1 MQDICQNL
9 FVVSVL
15 LIGAFS
21 FTDDKPRQG
30 GRMEATMNNAI
41 SKDFG
46 FGGLLRFAF
55 PTIIMMIF
63 MSLYTIVDGF
73 FVARFVGT
81 DALSAVNLTY
91 PLAGLTMAI
100 GIMFATGGSAVVSR
114 QLGEGKPQE
123 AKQNFTL
130 IVCTAT
136 AIGFIIT
143 LLMLLFLEPLV
154 ILMGASGALIPLCQD
169 YLWILTVFAPASVLQ
184 MLFQSFF
191 VTAGKPV
198 LGLALTIAAG
208 LTNMLLDYVFVAAFG
223 WGVQGA
229 AWATVIGFCIPA
241 VGGILFFLWNRK
253 GLCFILPRLCWRIL
267 GESCFNGSSEM
278 VTNISTSV
286 TTFLFNILM
295 MRYLG
300 SDGVA
305 AITVILYCQF
315 LMTSLYLGFS
325 MGVAP
330 VIGFQYGSQN
340 RAGLQRIFRIC
351 MLFIVL
357 SSVLIFF
364 LALLCAKPIAAL
376 FAAKNSAV
384 YPLITRGLW
393 LFSIGFLF
401 AGVNIFVSALF
412 TALSNGKI
420 SALLSFSRTFVFI
433 LLGLWLLPL
442 WLQVDGIWL
451 AIPFAELVTVAVSFF
466 CICRQNRHYGLYE
479 RKTFFRQR

>member
-1 MQDICQNL
+1 
-9 FVVSVL
+9 
-15 LIGAFS
+15 
-21 FTDDKPRQG
+21 
-30 GRMEATMNNAI
+30 MNNAI
-41 SKDFG
+41 SKNFG

-55 PTIIMMIF
+55 PTIVMMIF
-63 MSLYTIVDGF
+63 MSLYTIIDGF
-73 FVARFVGT
+73 FVARFVNT

-91 PLAGLTMAI
+91 PLAGLTMTI
-100 GIMFATGGSAVVSR
+100 GIMFATGGNAVISR
-114 QLGEGKPQE
+114 QLGEGKPLE

-130 IVCTAT
+130 IVCVAT
-136 AIGFIIT
+136 VIGLIIT
-143 LLMLLFLEPLV
+143 LLTLLFLEPLV
-154 ILMGASGALIPLCQD
+154 ILMGASGSLIPLCQD
-169 YLWILTVFAPASVLQ
+169 YLWILTVFAPVSVLQ

-191 VTAGKPV
+191 VTAGKPG

-208 LTNMLLDYVFVAAFG
+208 VANMLLDYVFVAILG

-229 AWATVIGFCIPA
+229 AWATVTGYCIPA
-241 VGGILFFLWNRK
+241 FGGILFFLCNRK
-253 GLCFILPRLCWRIL
+253 GLCFTLPKLRWRIL

-295 MRYLG
+295 MRYIG

-325 MGVAP
+325 MGVSP

-340 RAGLQRIFRIC
+340 KAGLQQIFRIC
-351 MLFIVL
+351 MLFVGL
-357 SSVLIFF
+357 SSVLIFG
-364 LALLCAKPIAAL
+364 LALLCTKPIATL
-376 FAAKNSAV
+376 FTAKDSAV
-384 YPLITRGLW
+384 YPLIIRGLG

-401 AGVNIFVSALF
+401 AGINIFASALF

-451 AIPFAELVTVAVSFF
+451 AIPFAELITVAVSLL
-466 CICRQNRHYGLYE
+466 CIRWQNRYYALYE
-479 RKTFFRQR
+479 RKSR